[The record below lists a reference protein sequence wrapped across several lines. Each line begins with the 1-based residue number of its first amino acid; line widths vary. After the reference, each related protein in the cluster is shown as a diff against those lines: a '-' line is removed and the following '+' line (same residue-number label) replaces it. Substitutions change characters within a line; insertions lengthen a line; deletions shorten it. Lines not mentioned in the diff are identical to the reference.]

1 MDKHYCGECENF
13 IPLPGLAKGKCK
25 IKPYW
30 KTRKGKQKEFSTTRM
45 QPSCKSFTLSAEGFK
60 PVTIICKRCGKE
72 VEKTAKSKQ
81 IFCSD
86 ECNVKWNQEARKRK
100 RAEEHGIKFKC
111 HICGKPLEG
120 SQKKYCLSCK
130 EYISKPTEKPSPKKK
145 RKVMSISEINTLAL
159 KEHLSY
165 GEYVMKYGL

>member
-1 MDKHYCGECENF
+1 MEKHYCGECENF

-25 IKPYW
+25 IKPF
-30 KTRKGKQKEFSTTRM
+30 RKQREFFTTRM
-45 QPSCKSFTLSAEGFK
+45 QRECKSFSLSVEGFK
-60 PVTIICKRCGKE
+60 PVIITCKRCGKE
-72 VEKTAKSKQ
+72 VEKTSKSKQ
-81 IFCSD
+81 IFCSK
-86 ECNVKWNQEARKRK
+86 ECSVKWNQEEGKRK

-120 SQKKYCLSCK
+120 SQKKYCLACK
-130 EYISKPTEKPSPKKK
+130 EYISKATETKPAPKKK

-159 KEHLSY
+159 AEHLSY